1 MTHTFPSTMA
11 HRLLAGLIAFAAL
24 AAARADVPA
33 PVLLSQPFA
42 AATPAAR
49 PRPADG
55 PFGPGLLDALGPPP
69 ASPATPPTFIE
80 TARRTLIG
88 EGIDVDDGCTPGDGV
103 LPATRPPG
111 STWSN
116 GVPLLLFDWSGRSP
130 DPWAAAGLRSD
141 GDKRTAKAGVGLG
154 RGDLSSNVTV
164 RGPDGAP
171 LDPPRSRTWETNET
185 VKVPVAGPLFLY
197 GNLGASSPSVE
208 QQHLRWRT
216 KTGVGVRLRP
226 WVLDEV
232 QVRGGSAVRYDD
244 TDGTRGGAEERSEL
258 FLEVT
263 TKLPLPVL
271 GPVNVEYSGVAVPA
285 PTPAERDRVNQDFKL
300 AKPLGGGNEFHLGAR
315 YQSEDVPAPAPWVD
329 RMQLYMGLQLKR

>member
-1 MTHTFPSTMA
+1 MPHTIPSTMA
-11 HRLLAGLIAFAAL
+11 HRSLAGLAAFAAL

-42 AATPAAR
+42 AANSPAA
-49 PRPADG
+49 G
-55 PFGPGLLDALGPPP
+55 LFGPGLLDALGPPP
-69 ASPATPPTFIE
+69 AAPAAPPTFLE
-80 TARRTLIG
+80 TAARNFHPG
-88 EGIDVDDGCTPGDGV
+88 CADVDAPIAGDNSHPV
-103 LPATRPPG
+103 VRPVAAA
-111 STWSN
+111 WSD
-116 GVPLLLFDWSGRSP
+116 GVPLLLFDWSGRSA
-130 DPWAAAGLRSD
+130 DPWTAAGLRSD
-141 GDKRTAKAGVGLG
+141 GDKRVAKAGVGFG

-171 LDPPRSRTWETNET
+171 LDPPRSCAWETNET

-271 GPVNVEYSGVAVPA
+271 GPVNVEYSGIAVPA
-285 PTPAERDRVNQDFKL
+285 PTPAERGQVNQDFKL

-315 YQSEDVPAPAPWVD
+315 YQSDDVPAPAPWVD